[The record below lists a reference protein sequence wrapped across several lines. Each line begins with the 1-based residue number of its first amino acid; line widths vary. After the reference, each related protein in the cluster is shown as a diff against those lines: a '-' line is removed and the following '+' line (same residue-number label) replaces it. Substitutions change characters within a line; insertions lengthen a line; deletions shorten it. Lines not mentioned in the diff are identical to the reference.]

1 MFYPSGKPFTRWW
14 WFACEIRRGDI
25 TAQLEWVKANGFG
38 GVEIAWIYPPRGERP
53 WRRLFP
59 DITPEEEERRA
70 KAAPWLSAEWTDDV
84 AFAKAEATRLGLGCD
99 FTFGTLWPFG
109 DSQVPLADAS
119 RQFVVD
125 ALGTVVFPLQE
136 IDQSWEMP
144 AKGRVIDHLNRDA
157 FARYAD
163 RMVAALQPAL
173 AGPPSAVFCESWEV
187 RSETLWTDGLDQAFL
202 DRYGYDIRPYLP
214 VMWAPGSDPDTRHDY
229 LELLS
234 DRIIAHFYQPFA
246 DQARAAGAFS
256 RAQVAGAP
264 VDMLHAYALID
275 VPETEAMLFEPA
287 FSRIV
292 ASAAVLGG
300 RGEVSCE
307 AFTCLYGFPRW
318 VPDTHQFREE
328 VGDLKL
334 VADALLAHGVNQFV
348 WHGMPFT
355 PEGAE
360 RDFPFYASVH
370 LGRNEG
376 ALSQVARDLNAY
388 LERVCQFMKRGRTY
402 SDVAVWLPLEDGRM
416 ELDYPPERQIPG
428 ASHPYE
434 LRYVKAPEELAGY
447 HPLYVSNALVK
458 DARVVNGALSVGDA
472 VFRAL
477 YVDVKYLALE
487 GLETLVRLAQEG
499 LPVVLKQV
507 PLQPGRAKSPRY
519 AALIA
524 QLRRL
529 GVHGDFR
536 QTVPW
541 QPLARSADGTRLPDH
556 WARVL
561 APNDILVF
569 FAHPHAQD
577 LAIPVDHG
585 RAARCP
591 PAMRTV
597 VLSPDGVRQHTVRL
611 PFAPN
616 QSILVRVRPSGVEFV
631 EIVYPRPE

>member
-14 WFACEIRRGDI
+14 WFASEIRRADI
-25 TAQLEWVKANGFG
+25 STQFEWAQANGFG
-38 GVEIAWIYPPRGERP
+38 GVEIAWIYPPRGENP

-59 DITPEEEERRA
+59 DITPQEEAQRG
-70 KAAPWLSAEWTDDV
+70 KAAPWLSAEWTADV
-84 AFAKAEATRLGLGCD
+84 VFAKAEATRLGLGCD

-125 ALGTVVFPLQE
+125 ALGSVIFPIQE

-144 AKGRVIDHLNRDA
+144 VKGRVIDHLNRDA

-163 RMVAALQPAL
+163 RITAGLKPAL
-173 AGPPSAVFCESWEV
+173 AGPPSAFFCESWEV
-187 RSETLWTDGLDQAFL
+187 RSETLWTEGFEQDFI

-214 VMWAPGSDPDTRHDY
+214 VLWAPGSDPDTRHDY
-229 LELLS
+229 LALLS
-234 DRIIAHFYQPFA
+234 DRIIAHFYQPFT
-246 DQARAAGAFS
+246 DHARAAGAFS

-264 VDMLHAYALID
+264 VDMLHAYSLLD

-292 ASAAVLGG
+292 ASAAALGG

-307 AFTCLYGFPRW
+307 AFTCIYGFPRW
-318 VPDTHQFREE
+318 VPDTYQFREE

-334 VADALLAHGVNQFV
+334 VADALLAHGVNQFC

-355 PEGAE
+355 PDGTQ
-360 RDFPFYASVH
+360 RDAHFYASVH
-370 LGRNEG
+370 VGRNEG
-376 ALSQVARDLNAY
+376 ALSQAAKGLNAY
-388 LERVCQFMKRGRTY
+388 LERVSLLMKRGRTY

-434 LRYVKAPEELAGY
+434 LRYVRPPEETCGH
-447 HPLYVSNALVK
+447 HPLYVSNALV
-458 DARVVNGALSVGDA
+458 RGVPVVDGTLTVGDA

-477 YVDVKYLALE
+477 YVDVKYLAIE
-487 GLETLVRLAQEG
+487 GLETVIRLAQEG
-499 LPVVLKQV
+499 LPVILKQI

-524 QLRRL
+524 QLGRI
-529 GVHGDFR
+529 GAHGDFR
-536 QTVPW
+536 QIVPW
-541 QPLARSADGTRLPDH
+541 QPLVRAADGLPLPDH

-591 PAMRTV
+591 AVARTV
-597 VLSPDGVRQHTVRL
+597 LLSPDGVRQHKVRL

-616 QSILVRVRPSGVEFV
+616 QSLLVRVRPGGVEFV